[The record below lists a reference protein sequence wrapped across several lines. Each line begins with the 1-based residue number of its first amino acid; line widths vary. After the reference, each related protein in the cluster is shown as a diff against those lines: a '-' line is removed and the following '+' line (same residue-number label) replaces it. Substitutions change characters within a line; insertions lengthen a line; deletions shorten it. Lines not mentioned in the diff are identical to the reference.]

1 MVPASISACLR
12 GHLRASARR
21 HDRPVETGTNRNDR
35 QNTASL
41 APGPTR
47 RCRARSCIARNA
59 SPTSSRLGKDNCVI
73 HKFEIG
79 QIVDLVP
86 MRLQAAAVGKYEIR
100 QLMPA
105 SDIDS
110 ESPRYRVKS
119 VAEKHERVVLES
131 ELSPTMGSVSV

>member
-1 MVPASISACLR
+1 M
-12 GHLRASARR
+12 
-21 HDRPVETGTNRNDR
+21 
-35 QNTASL
+35 
-41 APGPTR
+41 
-47 RCRARSCIARNA
+47 
-59 SPTSSRLGKDNCVI
+59 I
-73 HKFEIG
+73 HKFKIG

-119 VAEKHERVVLES
+119 VAEKHERVVPES
-131 ELSPTMGSVSV
+131 ETLADNAARHRLFLSETSEIRRRGRFVGRSLRHRGALAIGAVEL

>member
-1 MVPASISACLR
+1 M
-12 GHLRASARR
+12 
-21 HDRPVETGTNRNDR
+21 
-35 QNTASL
+35 
-41 APGPTR
+41 
-47 RCRARSCIARNA
+47 
-59 SPTSSRLGKDNCVI
+59 I
-73 HKFEIG
+73 HKFKIG

-119 VAEKHERVVLES
+119 VAEKRERVVPES
-131 ELSPTMGSVSV
+131 ELSPTMARHRLFLSETSEIRRRERFVGRSLRHRGALAIGAVEL